1 MRETTIRDNETLVA
15 FWDQAF
21 FIPEEAKEAARQEGA
36 GPWEEMAP
44 SEALLRAVCE
54 LGGRKKVLDYG
65 CGNGWAAI
73 AAAKSGCP
81 DVTASDAAP
90 HAVEMTGFLA
100 ELMGVSEQ
108 VHPVCCAGNW
118 LKNIPAETYD
128 GLICSNVLDVVP
140 VETAE
145 EILRELSRVVTPD
158 AKIVVGLNYYL
169 APEAA
174 AERAWRS
181 RTDAAFI
188 RMACCV
194 WSPGPMRSGPRSL
207 PPSSLWRIWSTSPG
221 RARMRSEEDCF
232 TYADSRRRIEE
243 QEERTWKS
251 SRI

>member
-1 MRETTIRDNETLVA
+1 MEERIIRDNETLVA

-54 LGGRKKVLDYG
+54 LGGKKKVLDYG

-81 DVTASDAAP
+81 DVTAADAAP
-90 HAVEMTGFLA
+90 HATEMTGFLA

-158 AKIVVGLNYYL
+158 AKIVIGLNYYL

-174 AERAWRS
+174 AGKGMALTDGRLLYQDGVLRLVS
-181 RTDAAFI
+181 RTDEDWAAFF
-188 RMACCV
+188 APFFTV
-194 WSPGPMRSGPRSL
+194 ENLEHFAWPGEN
-207 PPSSLWRIWSTSPG
+207 
-221 RARMRSEEDCF
+221 EE
-232 TYADSRRRIEE
+232 RRRLFHLRR
-243 QEERTWKS
+243 QRTAD
-251 SRI
+251 